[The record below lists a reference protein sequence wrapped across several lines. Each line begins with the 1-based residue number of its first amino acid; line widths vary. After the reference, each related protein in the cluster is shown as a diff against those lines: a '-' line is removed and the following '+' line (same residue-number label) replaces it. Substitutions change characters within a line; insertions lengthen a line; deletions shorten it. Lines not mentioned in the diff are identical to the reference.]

1 MISGILVSPG
11 IAFGKALL
19 LKEDDIVINRKKIS
33 ADQVEQEVSRFL
45 AGRAKASEQLE
56 AIKTKA
62 GETFGE
68 EKEAIFEGHIM
79 LLEDEELE
87 QEIIALIKDD
97 LASADAAA
105 YTVIEGQAKA
115 LEELD
120 DEYLKER
127 AADVRD
133 IGKRLLQN
141 ILGMPIVDLGS
152 IQDEVILVATDLTPS
167 ETAQLNLDK
176 VLGFITDLGGRTSHT
191 SIMARSLELPAIV
204 GTSDVTKQVKND
216 DYLIL
221 DAVNNQIYVNPTA
234 DVIDQLK
241 AAQNQY
247 ITEKNDLAKLKDLP
261 AITLDGHQVE
271 VCANIGT
278 VRDVAGA
285 ERNGAEGVGLYRT
298 EFLFMDRDSLP
309 TEDEQFQAYK
319 AVAEAM
325 GSQAVIVRTMD
336 IGGDKDLPYMNLPK
350 EENPFLGWRAIRIA
364 MDRREILHAQLR
376 AILRASAFGKLR
388 IMFPMIIS
396 VEEVRD
402 LKGEIET
409 LKAQLREEGKAFDE
423 SIEVGVM
430 VETPAAAVIAH
441 HLAKEV
447 DFFSIGTN
455 DLTQYT
461 LAVDRGNELISH
473 LYNPM
478 SPSVLGLIKQVI
490 DASHA
495 EGKWT
500 GMCGELAGDERAT
513 LLLLGM
519 GLDEFS
525 MSAISIPRI
534 KKIIR
539 NTNFEDVKALAAQA
553 LAQPTAQDLMNC
565 VNKFIEEKNA
575 LLNFHDTGTPP
586 NLMLRRRSWVCS
598 IN

>member
-19 LKEDDIVINRKKIS
+19 LKEDEIVISRKKIT
-33 ADQVEQEVSRFL
+33 ADEVEQEIARFKD
-45 AGRAKASEQLE
+45 GRDKAAQQLE
-56 AIKTKA
+56 AIRQKA
-62 GETFGE
+62 SETLGE
-68 EKEAIFEGHIM
+68 KKAAIFEGHIM

-87 QEIIALIKDD
+87 QEIIALIKDN
-97 LASADAAA
+97 AMSAEAAA
-105 YTVIEGQAKA
+105 REIIEGQATA

-133 IGKRLLQN
+133 IGKRLLKN
-141 ILGMPIVDLGS
+141 ILGMTIIDLGA

-204 GTSDVTKQVKND
+204 GTSDVTQQVKNG

-221 DAVNNQIYVNPTA
+221 DAVNNKVYLNPTA
-234 DVIDQLK
+234 ETIDALK
-241 AAQNQY
+241 AVQTQY
-247 ITEKNDLAKLKDLP
+247 INEKNELAKLKDLP

-298 EFLFMDRDSLP
+298 EFLFMDRDALP
-309 TEDEQFQAYK
+309 TEEEQFQAYK

-336 IGGDKDLPYMNLPK
+336 IGGDKDLPYMDLPK
-350 EENPFLGWRAIRIA
+350 EENPFLGWRAIRICL
-364 MDRREILHAQLR
+364 DRKEILHAQLR

-396 VEEVRD
+396 VEEVRM
-402 LKGEIET
+402 LKAELEL
-409 LKAQLREEGKAFDE
+409 LKAQLREEGKVFDE
-423 SIEVGVM
+423 TIEVGVM
-430 VETPAAAVIAH
+430 VETPAAATVAH

-478 SPSVLGLIKQVI
+478 APSVLTLIKQVI

-495 EGKWT
+495 HGKWT

-525 MSAISIPRI
+525 MSSISIPRI

-539 NTNFEDVKALAAQA
+539 NANFEDVKALAEEA
-553 LAQPTAQDLMNC
+553 LRQPTADDLMSVINT
-565 VNKFIEEKNA
+565 FIEEKT
-575 LLNFHDTGTPP
+575 L
-586 NLMLRRRSWVCS
+586 C
-598 IN
+598 

>member
-19 LKEDDIVINRKKIS
+19 LKEDEIVINRKKIS
-33 ADQVEQEVSRFL
+33 ADQVEQEVERFKT
-45 AGRAKASEQLE
+45 GRAKAAEQLE

-62 GETFGE
+62 GISLGE
-68 EKEAIFEGHIM
+68 EKAAIFEGHIM

-87 QEIIALIKDD
+87 QEIIALIKDEH
-97 LASADAAA
+97 ATADAAA
-105 YTVIEGQAKA
+105 YSVIEGQAKA

-133 IGKRLLQN
+133 IGKRLLKN
-141 ILGMPIVDLGS
+141 ILGLTIVDLGA

-204 GTSDVTKQVKND
+204 GTSDVTKQVQNG

-221 DAVNNQIYVNPTA
+221 DAVNNKVYLNPTA
-234 DVIDQLK
+234 DVIEQLK
-241 AAQNQY
+241 AVNAQY

-271 VCANIGT
+271 VVANIGT
-278 VRDVAGA
+278 VRDIAGA

-309 TEDEQFQAYK
+309 TEEEQFQAYK

-364 MDRREILHAQLR
+364 MDRKEILHAQLR

-396 VEEVRD
+396 VEEVR
-402 LKGEIET
+402 E
-409 LKAQLREEGKAFDE
+409 LKAELELLKSQLREENKAFDE
-423 SIEVGVM
+423 TIEVGVM
-430 VETPAAAVIAH
+430 VETPAAAVIAR

-539 NTNFEDVKALAAQA
+539 NTNFEDVKVLAEQA
-553 LAQPTAQDLMNC
+553 LAQPTAKELMDL
-565 VNKFIEEKNA
+565 VTTFIEEKT
-575 LLNFHDTGTPP
+575 L
-586 NLMLRRRSWVCS
+586 C
-598 IN
+598 

>member
-1 MISGILVSPG
+1 MISGILASPG

-19 LKEDDIVINRKKIS
+19 LKEDEIVIDRKKIS
-33 ADQVEQEVSRFL
+33 ADKVVQEVERFL
-45 AGRAKASEQLE
+45 SGRAKASAQLE

-87 QEIIALIKDD
+87 QEIIALIKDKHMT
-97 LASADAAA
+97 ADAAA
-105 YTVIEGQAKA
+105 HEVIEGQATA

-133 IGKRLLQN
+133 IGKRLLRN
-141 ILGMPIVDLGS
+141 ILGLAIIDLS
-152 IQDEVILVATDLTPS
+152 AIQEEVILVAADLTPS
-167 ETAQLNLDK
+167 ETAQLNLQK
-176 VLGFITDLGGRTSHT
+176 VLGFITDAGGRTSHT

-204 GTSDVTKQVKND
+204 GTGSVTSQVKNG

-221 DAVNNQIYVNPTA
+221 DAVNNQVYVNPTN
-234 DVIDQLK
+234 DVIEQLR
-241 AAQNQY
+241 AVQEQVA
-247 ITEKNDLAKLKDLP
+247 TEKAELAKLKDLP

-278 VRDVAGA
+278 VRDVEGA

-298 EFLFMDRDSLP
+298 EFLFMDRDALP
-309 TEDEQFQAYK
+309 TEEEQFAAYK
-319 AVAEAM
+319 AVAEAC

-336 IGGDKDLPYMNLPK
+336 IGGDKELPYMNFPK
-350 EENPFLGWRAIRIA
+350 EENPFLGWRAVRIA
-364 MDRREILHAQLR
+364 MDRKEILRDQVR

-396 VEEVRD
+396 VEEVRA
-402 LKGEIET
+402 LRKEIEIY
-409 LKAQLREEGKAFDE
+409 KQELRDEGKAFDE
-423 SIEVGVM
+423 SIEIGVM
-430 VETPAAAVIAH
+430 VETPAAATIAR

-461 LAVDRGNELISH
+461 LAVDRGNDMISH
-473 LYNPM
+473 LYQPM
-478 SPSVLGLIKQVI
+478 SPSVLNLIKQVI

-539 NTNFEDVKALAAQA
+539 NTNFEDAKVLAEQA
-553 LAQPTAQDLMNC
+553 LAQPTTDELMTL
-565 VNKFIEEKNA
+565 VNKFIEEK
-575 LLNFHDTGTPP
+575 TI
-586 NLMLRRRSWVCS
+586 C
-598 IN
+598 

>member
-19 LKEDDIVINRKKIS
+19 LKEDEIVVNRKKIS
-33 ADQVEQEVSRFL
+33 ADQVDQEIELFL
-45 AGRAKASEQLE
+45 TGRAKASKQLE
-56 AIKTKA
+56 AIKQKA
-62 GETFGE
+62 AETLGP

-79 LLEDEELE
+79 LLEDEEFE
-87 QEIIALIKDD
+87 QEIISLIKDD
-97 LASADAAA
+97 HASADAAA
-105 YTVIEGQAKA
+105 FSVIETQAKA

-127 AADVRD
+127 AADMRD
-133 IGKRLLQN
+133 IGKRLLKN
-141 ILGMPIVDLGS
+141 ILGLHIVDLGD
-152 IQDEVILVATDLTPS
+152 IQDEVILIAKDLTPS
-167 ETAQLNLDK
+167 ETAQLNLNK
-176 VLGFITDLGGRTSHT
+176 VLGFITDIGGRTSHT

-204 GTSDVTKQVKND
+204 GTTDATEKIKNGD
-216 DYLIL
+216 FIIL
-221 DAVNNQIYVNPTA
+221 DGVNNKIYQNPEQAT
-234 DVIDQLK
+234 IDQLK
-241 AAQNQY
+241 AVQEQY
-247 ITEKNDLAKLKDLP
+247 DTEKYELAKLKDLP
-261 AITLDGHQVE
+261 AISLDGHQVE

-298 EFLFMDRDSLP
+298 EFLFMDRDALP
-309 TEDEQFQAYK
+309 TEEEQFLAYK
-319 AVAEAM
+319 AVAEAV
-325 GSQAVIVRTMD
+325 GEQAVIVRTMD

-350 EENPFLGWRAIRIA
+350 EENPFLGWRAIRICL
-364 MDRREILHAQLR
+364 DRKEILHSQLR

-396 VEEVRD
+396 VEEVR
-402 LKGEIET
+402 T
-409 LKAQLREEGKAFDE
+409 LKAELEMLKGQLRAEGKVFDE
-423 SIEVGVM
+423 TIEVGVM
-430 VETPAAAVIAH
+430 VETPAAAAIAH

-478 SPSVLGLIKQVI
+478 SPAVLTLIKQVI

-539 NTNFEDVKALAAQA
+539 NANYEDAKALAEQA
-553 LAQPTAQDLMNC
+553 LAKPTAEELSSL
-565 VNKFIEEKNA
+565 VSRFIKEKT
-575 LLNFHDTGTPP
+575 L
-586 NLMLRRRSWVCS
+586 C
-598 IN
+598 

>member
-1 MISGILVSPG
+1 MISGILASPG
-11 IAFGKALL
+11 IAFGNALL
-19 LKEDDIVINRKKIS
+19 LKEDEIVINRKKITD
-33 ADQVEQEVSRFL
+33 DQVEQEVQRFL
-45 AGRAKASEQLE
+45 DGRSKAATQLE
-56 AIKTKA
+56 AIRIKA

-68 EKEAIFEGHIM
+68 EKAAIFEGHIM

-87 QEIIALIKDD
+87 QEIIDLIKKDH
-97 LASADAAA
+97 ATADAAA
-105 YTVIEGQAKA
+105 HSVVEGQAVA

-141 ILGMPIVDLGS
+141 ILGLHIVDLS
-152 IQDEVILVATDLTPS
+152 AIAEESILVAKDLTPS
-167 ETAQLNLDK
+167 ETAQLNLKK
-176 VLGFITDLGGRTSHT
+176 VLGFITDIGGRTSHT

-204 GTSDVTKQVKND
+204 GTGNVTATVKNGD
-216 DYLIL
+216 FLIL
-221 DAVNNQIYVNPTA
+221 DGVNNKIYVNPSEE
-234 DVIDQLK
+234 VQEELK
-241 AAQNQY
+241 AIQTQY
-247 ITEKNDLAKLKDLP
+247 LSEKHELAKLKDLP

-309 TEDEQFQAYK
+309 TEEEQFQAYK
-319 AVAEAM
+319 AVAEAV

-350 EENPFLGWRAIRIA
+350 EDNPFLGWRAIRIA
-364 MDRREILHAQLR
+364 MDRKEILHAQLR
-376 AILRASAFGKLR
+376 AILRASSFGKLR

-396 VEEVRD
+396 VEEVRI
-402 LKGEIET
+402 LKGELEL
-409 LKAQLREEGKAFDE
+409 LKTQLREEGKSFDE
-423 SIEVGVM
+423 TIEVGIM
-430 VETPAAAVIAH
+430 VETPASAVIAR

-461 LAVDRGNELISH
+461 LAVDRGNDLISH

-478 SPSVLGLIKQVI
+478 TPSVLGLIKQVI

-525 MSAISIPRI
+525 MSAISIPSI

-539 NTNFEDVKALAAQA
+539 NTNFEDAKALAEQA
-553 LAQPTAQDLMNC
+553 LDQPTADDLMNL
-565 VNKFIEEKNA
+565 VNKFIKEKT
-575 LLNFHDTGTPP
+575 L
-586 NLMLRRRSWVCS
+586 C
-598 IN
+598 

>member
-1 MISGILVSPG
+1 MISGIPASPG

-19 LKEDDIVINRKKIS
+19 LKEDEITVNNSKI
-33 ADQVEQEVSRFL
+33 DVQQVEQEIQRFL
-45 AGRAKASEQLE
+45 TSRDQAAAQL
-56 AIKTKA
+56 ATIKTKA
-62 GETFGE
+62 GEIFGS

-87 QEIIALIKDD
+87 YEIVDLIKKNRQT
-97 LASADAAA
+97 ADAAVHA
-105 YTVIEGQAKA
+105 VIEDQAQA
-115 LEELD
+115 LEQLD

-141 ILGMPIVDLGS
+141 ILGLPVVDLS
-152 IQDEVILVATDLTPS
+152 AITQESILVVKDLTSS

-176 VLGFITDLGGRTSHT
+176 VLGFISDLGGRTSHT

-204 GTSDVTKQVKND
+204 GVGDITQRVENGDR
-216 DYLIL
+216 LIL
-221 DAVNNQIYVNPTA
+221 DAVNNQIFINPDEKKSAELRAMQETWLA
-234 DVIDQLK
+234 EK
-241 AAQNQY
+241 
-247 ITEKNDLAKLKDLP
+247 TEMAKLKDLP

-278 VRDVAGA
+278 VRDIASA

-298 EFLFMDRDSLP
+298 EFLFMDRESLP
-309 TEDEQFQAYK
+309 SEEEQFTAYK

-325 GSQAVIVRTMD
+325 GAQAVIIRTMD
-336 IGGDKDLPYMNLPK
+336 VGGDKDLPYLNLPK
-350 EENPFLGWRAIRIA
+350 EDNPFLGWRAIRISMA
-364 MDRREILHAQLR
+364 RTEILHAQLR

-396 VEEVRD
+396 VEEVR
-402 LKGEIET
+402 T
-409 LKAQLREEGKAFDE
+409 LKQELDSLKQQLRNEVKAFDE
-423 SIEVGVM
+423 AIEIGIM
-430 VETPAAAVIAH
+430 VETPAAASIAN

-461 LAVDRGNELISH
+461 LAVDRGNDRISD

-478 SPSVLGLIKQVI
+478 SPSVLNLIKQVI
-490 DASHA
+490 DAAHA
-495 EGKWT
+495 VGKWT

-539 NTNFEDVKALAAQA
+539 NTNYTDVKALAAEA
-553 LAQPTAQDLMNC
+553 LVQPTATDLMN
-565 VNKFIEEKNA
+565 VIDKFIKEKT
-575 LLNFHDTGTPP
+575 L
-586 NLMLRRRSWVCS
+586 C
-598 IN
+598 

>member
-1 MISGILVSPG
+1 MISGILASPG

-19 LKEDDIVINRKKIS
+19 LKEDEIVINQKKI
-33 ADQVEQEVSRFL
+33 ADDQVESEVARFL
-45 AGRAKASEQLE
+45 EGRSKAATQLE
-56 AIKTKA
+56 AIKIKA
-62 GETFGE
+62 GETFGP

-87 QEIIALIKDD
+87 QEIIDLIKKDHQ
-97 LASADAAA
+97 SADAAVQA
-105 YTVIEGQAKA
+105 VIEDQAGA

-141 ILGMPIVDLGS
+141 ILGLTIVDLS
-152 IQDEVILVATDLTPS
+152 AISDESILVAKDLTPS
-167 ETAQLNLDK
+167 ETAQLNLKK

-204 GTSDVTKQVKND
+204 GTGNITREVKNG

-221 DAVNNQIYVNPTA
+221 DGVSNQVHINPTA
-234 DVIDQLK
+234 ETIAELRDVQDHYLSEK
-241 AAQNQY
+241 A
-247 ITEKNDLAKLKDLP
+247 EMAKLKDLP

-298 EFLFMDRDSLP
+298 EFLFMDRESLP
-309 TEDEQFQAYK
+309 TEDEQFAAYK

-350 EENPFLGWRAIRIA
+350 EDNPFLGWRAIRIA
-364 MDRREILHAQLR
+364 MDRKEILHAQLR
-376 AILRASAFGKLR
+376 AILRASDFGKLR

-396 VEEVRD
+396 VEEVRF
-402 LKGEIET
+402 LKNEIEL
-409 LKAQLREEGKAFDE
+409 LKTQLRDEGKSFDE
-423 SIEVGVM
+423 NIEIGIM
-430 VETPAAAVIAH
+430 VETPASAVIAR

-461 LAVDRGNELISH
+461 LAVDRGNDRISH

-478 SPSVLGLIKQVI
+478 SPSVLGLIRQVI

-539 NTNFEDVKALAAQA
+539 NTNFEDAKALAEQA
-553 LAQPTAQDLMNC
+553 LEQPTADDLMTL
-565 VNKFIEEKNA
+565 VNQFIKEKT
-575 LLNFHDTGTPP
+575 L
-586 NLMLRRRSWVCS
+586 C
-598 IN
+598 

>member
-11 IAFGKALL
+11 FAFGKALL
-19 LKEDDIVINRKKIS
+19 LKEDEIVINRKKIS
-33 ADQVEQEVSRFL
+33 ADLVEQEISRFL
-45 AGRAKASEQLE
+45 AGRAKASAQLE
-56 AIKTKA
+56 VIKTKA

-87 QEIIALIKDD
+87 QEIIAHIKDD
-97 LASADAAA
+97 LASADSAA

-141 ILGMPIVDLGS
+141 ILGMAIVDLS
-152 IQDEVILVATDLTPS
+152 AIQDEVILVASDLTPS

-204 GTSDVTKQVKND
+204 GTSDVTKQVKNG

-221 DAVNNQIYVNPTA
+221 DAVNNQIHVNPTP
-234 DVIDQLK
+234 DVIERLK
-241 AAQNQY
+241 AAQTQY
-247 ITEKNDLAKLKDLP
+247 VNEKNELAKLKDLP

-402 LKGEIET
+402 LKGELET

-478 SPSVLGLIKQVI
+478 SPSVLSLIKQVI
-490 DASHA
+490 DASHSQ
-495 EGKWT
+495 GKWT

-539 NTNFEDVKALAAQA
+539 NTNFEDVKALAVQA
-553 LAQPTAQDLMNC
+553 LEQPTAEDLMNC
-565 VNKFIEEKNA
+565 VNKFIEEKT
-575 LLNFHDTGTPP
+575 L
-586 NLMLRRRSWVCS
+586 C
-598 IN
+598 

>member
-19 LKEDDIVINRKKIS
+19 LKEDEIVINRKKIS
-33 ADQVEQEVSRFL
+33 ADHVEQEVSRFL

-105 YTVIEGQAKA
+105 YTIIEGQAKA

-141 ILGMPIVDLGS
+141 ILGLAIVDLSS

-221 DAVNNQIYVNPTA
+221 DAVNNKIYVNPTA

-241 AAQNQY
+241 AAQTQY
-247 ITEKNDLAKLKDLP
+247 VTEKNDLAKLKDLP

-319 AVAEAM
+319 AVAEAV
-325 GSQAVIVRTMD
+325 GAQAVIVRTMD

-402 LKGEIET
+402 LKGELET

-423 SIEVGVM
+423 TIEVGVM

-565 VNKFIEEKNA
+565 VNKFIEEKT
-575 LLNFHDTGTPP
+575 L
-586 NLMLRRRSWVCS
+586 C
-598 IN
+598 

>member
-19 LKEDDIVINRKKIS
+19 LKEDEIVISRKKIT
-33 ADQVEQEVSRFL
+33 ADEVEHEIARFKE
-45 AGRAKASEQLE
+45 GRDKAAQQLE
-56 AIKTKA
+56 AIRQKA
-62 GETFGE
+62 SETLGE
-68 EKEAIFEGHIM
+68 EKAAIFEGHIM

-87 QEIIALIKDD
+87 QEIIALIKDNGM
-97 LASADAAA
+97 SAEAAA
-105 YTVIEGQAKA
+105 REVIDGQATA

-133 IGKRLLQN
+133 IGKRLLKN
-141 ILGMPIVDLGS
+141 ILGMTIIDLGA

-204 GTSDVTKQVKND
+204 GTSDVTQKVQNG

-221 DAVNNQIYVNPTA
+221 DAVNNKIYLNPTA
-234 DVIDQLK
+234 ETIDQLK
-241 AAQNQY
+241 AVQAQY
-247 ITEKNDLAKLKDLP
+247 INEKNELAKLKDLP

-298 EFLFMDRDSLP
+298 EFLFMDRDALP
-309 TEDEQFQAYK
+309 TEEEQFQAYK

-336 IGGDKDLPYMNLPK
+336 IGGDKDLPYMDLPK
-350 EENPFLGWRAIRIA
+350 EENPFLGWRAIRICL
-364 MDRREILHAQLR
+364 DRKEILHTQLR
-376 AILRASAFGKLR
+376 AILRASSFGKLR

-396 VEEVRD
+396 VEEVRM
-402 LKGEIET
+402 LKAELEL
-409 LKAQLREEGKAFDE
+409 LKAQLREEGKTFDE
-423 SIEVGVM
+423 TIEVGVM
-430 VETPAAAVIAH
+430 VETPAAATVAH

-478 SPSVLGLIKQVI
+478 APSVLTLIKQVI

-495 EGKWT
+495 HGKWT

-525 MSAISIPRI
+525 MSSISIPRI

-539 NTNFEDVKALAAQA
+539 NANCEDVKALAEEA
-553 LAQPTAQDLMNC
+553 LRQPTADELMGV
-565 VNKFIEEKNA
+565 VNKFIEEKT
-575 LLNFHDTGTPP
+575 L
-586 NLMLRRRSWVCS
+586 C
-598 IN
+598 

>member
-1 MISGILVSPG
+1 MISGILASPG

-19 LKEDDIVINRKKIS
+19 LKEDEIVINRKKIS
-33 ADQVEQEVSRFL
+33 AEHVDQEVQRFL
-45 AGRAKASEQLE
+45 DGRSKAAEQLE
-56 AIKTKA
+56 AIKIKA

-87 QEIIALIKDD
+87 QEIIALIKDEH
-97 LASADAAA
+97 ASADAAA
-105 YTVIEGQAKA
+105 HSVIEGQAKA

-141 ILGMPIVDLGS
+141 ILGLHIVDLS
-152 IQDEVILVATDLTPS
+152 AIKDEVLLVAKDLTPS
-167 ETAQLNLDK
+167 ETAQLNLNK

-204 GTSDVTKQVKND
+204 GTGDVTSRVKND

-221 DAVNNQIYVNPTA
+221 DGVNNKIYVNPTA
-234 DVIDQLK
+234 EVIEELK
-241 AAQNQY
+241 AVHNQY
-247 ITEKNDLAKLKDLP
+247 VTEKNDLAKLKDLP

-278 VRDVAGA
+278 VRDIAGA

-309 TEDEQFQAYK
+309 TEEEQFQAYK
-319 AVAEAM
+319 AVAEGM

-350 EENPFLGWRAIRIA
+350 EDNPFLGWRAIRIA
-364 MDRREILHAQLR
+364 MDRKEILHAQLR
-376 AILRASAFGKLR
+376 AILRASSFGKLR

-396 VEEVRD
+396 VEEVRA
-402 LKGEIET
+402 LKIELEL
-409 LKAQLREEGKAFDE
+409 LKAQLREEGKSFDE
-423 SIEVGVM
+423 SIEVGIM
-430 VETPAAAVIAH
+430 VETPASAVIAR

-461 LAVDRGNELISH
+461 LAVDRGNDLISH

-478 SPSVLGLIKQVI
+478 TPSVLGLIKQVI

-525 MSAISIPRI
+525 MSAISIPSI

-539 NTNFEDVKALAAQA
+539 NTNFEDAKALAEQA
-553 LAQPTAQDLMNC
+553 LAQPTAEELMNL
-565 VNKFIEEKNA
+565 VNKFIEEKT
-575 LLNFHDTGTPP
+575 L
-586 NLMLRRRSWVCS
+586 C
-598 IN
+598 